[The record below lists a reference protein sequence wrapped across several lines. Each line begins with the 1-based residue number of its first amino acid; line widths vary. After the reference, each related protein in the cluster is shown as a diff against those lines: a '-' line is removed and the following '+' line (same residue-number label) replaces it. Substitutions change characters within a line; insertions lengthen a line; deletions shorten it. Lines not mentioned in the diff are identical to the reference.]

1 MEQVKKIVVKA
12 RRTDSLFLAA
22 AIAATATAGLGMG
35 AQASLQAQPGH
46 TKARHDRSTGPKR
59 QPRKE
64 TQDRLAA
71 AEAKRQRRQVR
82 NLAHAWAGGIAFA

>member
-1 MEQVKKIVVKA
+1 MDSVKKLIGRSGA
-12 RRTDSLFLAA
+12 GMLIAA
-22 AIAATATAGLGMG
+22 AMAAAAGAGLGVG
-35 AQASLQAQPGH
+35 AQRTIEAQPGH